1 MAELLNDPILEDGV
15 FISIVGLLVLYFIF
29 KVVRYYYIK
38 HKYKVCPKCGHNT
51 FTTKEIEYIFG
62 DQETHEII
70 RCKNF
75 DQNCGWKFT
84 LKF

>member
-1 MAELLNDPILEDGV
+1 MVYLCQFGV
-15 FISIVGLLVLYFIF
+15 LVLYFIF
-29 KVVRYYYIK
+29 KVIRYYYLK
-38 HKYKVCPKCGHNT
+38 HKYKKCPRCGCKT
-51 FTTKEIEYIFG
+51 FIIEETEYSFG
-62 DQETHEII
+62 DQDTYELI